1 MPVIYT
7 GLNVLGI
14 DLKLIEMPSHRL
26 LLQQPVLVIIQY
38 IGFMSDGNAL
48 RVEQCLG
55 YGMRGGCKHVS
66 TEKSTPP
73 LPSPLRR
80 HYTIPS
86 QQTANLVKL
95 RSQLTSKS
103 NVVT

>member
-1 MPVIYT
+1 MPVLYT

-26 LLQQPVLVIIQY
+26 LQQPVLVILQY

-73 LPSPLRR
+73 SHHLCAA
-80 HYTIPS
+80 TI
-86 QQTANLVKL
+86 
-95 RSQLTSKS
+95 RSHPNRLQI
-103 NVVT
+103 